1 MFWSLSRYP
10 RCGHPRT
17 DDEALAAPARWG
29 EYPTVNEKNRTHL
42 LRSSALSALPNE
54 RSFESRRAALR
65 RQRNE
70 SSSIPMMRVWGR
82 VNASPLAP
90 SSSPS
95 GTTTPLRSGRGRR
108 PRPAGGQFPGARRF
122 WAVSPRILQAFLGD
136 RELHDLPTSIR
147 TLRHPAGQPLSQYRS
162 TVDAGV
168 LSTVRDR
175 RVRSAVERTYLLHS
189 SAATATATATAS
201 LDELSDMTPDQHR
214 HMFLASVAG
223 LIGDFD
229 GYLDRDS
236 IDPIRDGVS
245 CRPQGRP
252 RDIGAHRF
260 IDPTRISSAIQNT
273 SDPGAAGG
281 THCMPRHRIVV
292 NLPTTECAL
301 CGNR

>member
-1 MFWSLSRYP
+1 MGQGECVSACTVKLPVRHHDTPPFRARP
-10 RCGHPRT
+10 
-17 DDEALAAPARWG
+17 APKARWRPVPG
-29 EYPTVNEKNRTHL
+29 C
-42 LRSSALSALPNE
+42 
-54 RSFESRRAALR
+54 AALLGR
-65 RQRNE
+65 FPANTPG
-70 SSSIPMMRVWGR
+70 IP
-82 VNASPLAP
+82 
-90 SSSPS
+90 
-95 GTTTPLRSGRGRR
+95 RGSR
-108 PRPAGGQFPGARRF
+108 A
-122 WAVSPRILQAFLGD
+122 
-136 RELHDLPTSIR
+136 HDLPTSIR

-252 RDIGAHRF
+252 LISGLTASSTRQESPRRFRIPPTLERPEAH
-260 IDPTRISSAIQNT
+260 TACLATESSSICQRP
-273 SDPGAAGG
+273 SVRCAATGDG
-281 THCMPRHRIVV
+281 
-292 NLPTTECAL
+292 
-301 CGNR
+301 